1 MPLNEQDYLTW
12 LNSVQASLPPEPSA
26 AARMKRIEAEMR
38 APAVQLST
46 SGQNDRGQYSG
57 MVGAR
62 GGPLSAT
69 GVVAPGSVMGR
80 VAAGPVSYQQVYTG
94 GGQKPIQKVELRGA
108 PFDADTYF
116 GVGAQRSPG
125 GMDYSANVGRGGVNA
140 GASYNPTQRALSV
153 QGQYE
158 TKFAGGGPVHME
170 GGGPAEREEPRPLT
184 IFAKG
189 PKNAP
194 EGERD
199 QYAGLPSGEAY
210 NRRFADTLA
219 GIPQGLVDYFKNKAV
234 APLQSLA
241 EDAKPYVEGFAN
253 FPSAIGS
260 YFSRRA
266 DQPDPSQRVAED
278 VQNLGRGL
286 GQMAAENPI
295 GTAIDF
301 TGLGGAVTAI
311 PELRKLRGELAQ
323 AEAEGDVAKAL
334 GIKSQMSLNLASMLP
349 VVGAIAK
356 AGAKGS
362 KLATEAGRA
371 MKTEGVIEDASKIER
386 VAEDASAAAKLEGA
400 ADEGIGMSNR
410 FVGKAGNSS
419 EDMSALLEQ
428 VRSTELGK
436 LVERYQNLPAEE
448 AHRLLTEDLRGLA
461 KEGEVGKEW
470 YERSSKRILEFV
482 GGDKDA
488 ADKFAQ
494 LIAIYS
500 PQTAVEVNTQNATK
514 AYNRALTGEKLWDG
528 KIVDRDMSFP
538 TIKAANDYVRKLGG
552 SEQGFTKIPLDD
564 SGKRFLIAQHGDP
577 NAYDNIATLDRDLKA
592 HLVMNEGVPFNGR
605 KTNNFYNNLMVQI
618 DPARLQGS
626 TQDLWMARA
635 FGFLDDAIGDNKKYN
650 YMERLTADL
659 ADEFGWKPHQIQAA
673 IWTAMKTRQE
683 GVKDAVKAAAV
694 EKGLA
699 QMVPDPKFPGKT
711 TFTVN
716 EGSEQAYGEMMR
728 KAALGADVTPEAIAS
743 AARDFADFLD
753 QNLAFVTWEA
763 TPSRKVGHMPGF
775 EKLSPEIRAEYQM
788 GIQQVLQD
796 ADGNDLLARYLNIL
810 SPGGFDAPGYWE
822 GASNPQRITQVGTT
836 RVKAA
841 GQKPTMDSA
850 STELMQTYAAA
861 LGLLLKQDGVGF
873 HRPYYNPQIGKA
885 NGVEYKF
892 GKALSSDDIIRI
904 GRDLES
910 KFGDAVGLIPVG
922 NDTVRIVNFYWPSQ
936 SHGFGKVYEYR
947 TAKGKKAFARSVD
960 DIPTDAKVYPKL
972 TITGEPHPEA
982 GKRIE
987 FSHEMG
993 RISTDAKGKQSLQT
1007 YRDQRDFHDLVDR
1020 VISSDKINNT
1030 FDARFF
1036 GSDGDLISNT
1046 TPKQAAKDQSPGW
1059 KGNKNGEGYIQR
1071 LRAAGRSD
1079 VLEYISDF
1087 LAPRVEEFDRQFAA
1101 QHGLKRNEALE
1112 GQIRNAKDLITRKA
1126 EGGLIERPDGQVG
1139 GFAKGG
1145 AVSSAVRE
1153 ITNKADKAGLK
1164 VPQLA
1169 YMIRVASGMNMP
1181 PERAKEFAQ
1190 QILMNDIYGLSE
1202 RFKKYSNAQRTLMRV
1217 NAMIGGAAHKNTFKK
1232 GGLFQKHPTLDVAKH
1247 AAGGLLA
1254 SGLGHPV
1261 MRESMQNMLRMIK

>member
-1 MPLNEQDYLTW
+1 MPLNEQDYLNW
-12 LNSVQASLPPEPSA
+12 LSGVQASLPPEPSE
-26 AARMKRIEAEMR
+26 AARMKRIESEMR

-46 SGQNDRGQYSG
+46 SGENKRGQYSG

-69 GVVAPGSVMGR
+69 GVVTPGAAVGR

-94 GGQKPIQKVELRGA
+94 GGQKPIQSVQVGGM

-125 GMDYSANVGRGGVNA
+125 GDAYTSKISRGGFNA
-140 GASYNPTQRALSV
+140 GASYNPTQRALNV

-158 TKFAGGGPVHME
+158 AKFAGGGPVHMA
-170 GGGPAEREEPRPLT
+170 GGGFEEAPPLT
-184 IFAKG
+184 IYRKSP
-189 PKNAP
+189 PKAP

-199 QYAGLPSGEAY
+199 ELASVPAPEAY
-210 NRRFADTLA
+210 SRRFASTLA
-219 GIPQGLVDYFKNKAV
+219 NIPQSVIDYFNEKAAQPDPSQRISEDV
-234 APLQSLA
+234 APFARGLA
-241 EDAKPYVEGFAN
+241 N
-253 FPSAIGS
+253 IPSAIGN
-260 YFSRRA
+260 YFLNKA

-286 GQMAAENPI
+286 GHMIAENPI

-301 TGLGGAVTAI
+301 TGLGGAVTSI
-311 PELRKLRGELAQ
+311 PEIKKLNAELAQ
-323 AEAEGDVAKAL
+323 AEAEGDVPKAR
-334 GIKSQMSLNLASMLP
+334 SLKTQLAMAASAMLP
-349 VVGAIAK
+349 VVGGIAK

-362 KLATEAGRA
+362 RLTEEAAKAAKAERLA
-371 MKTEGVIEDASKIER
+371 EDASKVER
-386 VAEDASAAAKLEGA
+386 VAEDASAAAKVEGA

-410 FVGKAGNSS
+410 FIGKAGNSS

-436 LVERYQNLPAEE
+436 LGERYQNLPAEE
-448 AHRLLTEDLRGLA
+448 AHKLLTEDLRGLA

-564 SGKRFLIAQHGDP
+564 SGKRFLIAQHGD
-577 NAYDNIATLDRDLKA
+577 AKSYENIATLDRDLKA

-699 QMVPDPKFPGKT
+699 QMVPDPKTPGKT
-711 TFTVN
+711 IFTVN
-716 EGSEQAYGEMMR
+716 DGAEQAYGEMMR

-753 QNLAFVTWEA
+753 QNLAFITWEA
-763 TPSRKVGHMPGF
+763 TPSKRVGHMPGF
-775 EKLSPEIRAEYQM
+775 EKLPPEVRAEYQM

-861 LGLLLKQDGVGF
+861 LGLLLKQDGVGY

-922 NDTVRIVNFYWPSQ
+922 NDTVRIVNFYWPSG

-960 DIPTDAKVYPKL
+960 DIPTDAKVYPEL

-1020 VISSDKINNT
+1020 VISSDKIDNT
-1030 FDARFF
+1030 ANARFF
-1036 GSDGDLISNT
+1036 GSDGDLISNR

-1126 EGGLIERPDGQVG
+1126 EGGLIERPAGQG
-1139 GFAKGG
+1139 GGYAKGG

-1153 ITNKADKAGLK
+1153 ISDKADKADLK

-1181 PERAKEFAQ
+1181 PERAREFAQ
-1190 QILMNDIYGLSE
+1190 QILMHDIYGLTE
-1202 RFKKYSNAQRTLMRV
+1202 RFNKYSNAQRTLMRV

-1232 GGLFQKHPTLDVAKH
+1232 GGLFQKHKSLDVAKH
-1247 AAGGLLA
+1247 AAGDLLA
-1254 SGLGHPV
+1254 SGMGHPV